1 MSSET
6 ITSLSSTIVKTTEEA
21 VKLVKTKEEIISQVN
36 LVKGNVKLLE
46 TAIKSIIGTQEQTE
60 NPFRLEGNLALLK
73 YYLAKL
79 QYLLHA
85 SSKVGGG
92 LDNTEKKQRSRHL
105 VWHSINSCFKGR
117 VCTGLI
123 ANLSIKDPLCF
134 LNKAFNNFQ
143 RKIKIHRQKSMLK
156 VNVVLVCNFIKP
168 QSGDI
173 DKKTFA
179 TKNHTI
185 DINTNLKTWYRDNV
199 IHTLANKLEEFSEK
213 DSGWALLEVLYLK
226 VNINNF
232 SPLKGGTSTYVS
244 LPDFISR
251 KRAVINVKNNDS
263 FCFLWAVVSALYPAE
278 NKHPERITSYPH
290 FKDKKKNV
298 LPLSLSEYTNSNREP
313 INLLVLSTEN
323 SNNNNSSPEFS
334 KERTLFHF
342 AWIKK
347 ICLNHFSSDGLLKK
361 HLIYCNNMNKC
372 ALKLPKES
380 DKILQFKHF
389 SYKEKVP
396 FAIYADLESILEPC
410 ESLGADNGKTVNY
423 QKHTAFSVAY
433 YLKCSYDDSLSSFK
447 LYRNHDCISWFISE
461 LKDIAFNVNS
471 ILKNSKEMET
481 LSFEQEIN
489 YETATHCH
497 ICNKPFTSND
507 IKVRDHCHLTSKY
520 RGAAHQDCN
529 LNYQNSFNIPVVF
542 HNLSGYDSNFIMKQL
557 ATGFAGPIRLLP
569 VNKEKYISFTKIVEG
584 TEVQLRF
591 IDSYRF
597 MSSSLDKLSSYLEDE
612 KKTIVRAHCN
622 TDKEFNLLTRKGVFP
637 YDYID
642 SWERFTETC
651 LPSKTNFYSQLYDQC
666 ITDQDYQHALDVWK
680 TFNIKTLGEYSDLYL
695 KNDVLLL
702 ADIFENFRRTCLL
715 TYELD
720 PLHFY
725 TAPGLAFDAMLKTT
739 GVQLEL
745 LTDIEKLMFIERG
758 IRGGVSQCSNR
769 YAKANNKY
777 MKDEYDSNQES
788 TYLMYFDINNLYG
801 AAMSEYLP
809 YGEFEFLEANEIE
822 NLDIMNI
829 PDNAEVGYI
838 FDCDLEYPTYLHQ
851 LHSDLPLAPQH
862 MTPPIPSRSKLKKL
876 LLTLYPKNNYVVHYR
891 NLKMYLKHGL
901 RLKKI
906 NRVLRFKQS
915 PWLKK
920 YIDLNTTL
928 RQQAKNDFDK
938 NFYKLMINSV
948 YGKLMENVRKY
959 RDVRMTTKWEGR
971 YGAQNYIAKPNFH
984 SCSIF
989 DDDMIIIEM
998 NKLEILFIKP
1008 IYAGFCVLDISK
1020 TFLYEF
1026 HYDYIIPKFQ
1036 DKAKLMYTD
1045 TDSLIYQLNG
1055 PDIYEHIKED
1065 SHRFDTSDYE
1075 PNNPY
1080 GIEQKNKKVPGL
1092 MKDENNGQIM
1102 LEFVGL
1108 RAKMYAYKVHNDKI
1122 VKRSK
1127 GSTLASVKKISFD
1140 DYKRTLFDHE
1150 IIYKPQH
1157 LIRSKKHC
1165 VFTIRP
1171 NKMIL
1176 NPFDDKRA
1184 LNSKSTDTK
1193 PWGYERISEDADDLP
1208 NKRM

>member
-1 MSSET
+1 
-6 ITSLSSTIVKTTEEA
+6 
-21 VKLVKTKEEIISQVN
+21 
-36 LVKGNVKLLE
+36 
-46 TAIKSIIGTQEQTE
+46 
-60 NPFRLEGNLALLK
+60 
-73 YYLAKL
+73 
-79 QYLLHA
+79 
-85 SSKVGGG
+85 
-92 LDNTEKKQRSRHL
+92 
-105 VWHSINSCFKGR
+105 
-117 VCTGLI
+117 
-123 ANLSIKDPLCF
+123 
-134 LNKAFNNFQ
+134 
-143 RKIKIHRQKSMLK
+143 
-156 VNVVLVCNFIKP
+156 
-168 QSGDI
+168 
-173 DKKTFA
+173 
-179 TKNHTI
+179 
-185 DINTNLKTWYRDNV
+185 
-199 IHTLANKLEEFSEK
+199 
-213 DSGWALLEVLYLK
+213 
-226 VNINNF
+226 
-232 SPLKGGTSTYVS
+232 
-244 LPDFISR
+244 
-251 KRAVINVKNNDS
+251 
-263 FCFLWAVVSALYPAE
+263 
-278 NKHPERITSYPH
+278 
-290 FKDKKKNV
+290 
-298 LPLSLSEYTNSNREP
+298 
-313 INLLVLSTEN
+313 
-323 SNNNNSSPEFS
+323 
-334 KERTLFHF
+334 
-342 AWIKK
+342 
-347 ICLNHFSSDGLLKK
+347 
-361 HLIYCNNMNKC
+361 MNKC

-389 SYKEKVP
+389 SYK
-396 FAIYADLESILEPC
+396 S
-410 ESLGADNGKTVNY
+410 
-423 QKHTAFSVAY
+423 
-433 YLKCSYDDSLSSFK
+433 
-447 LYRNHDCISWFISE
+447 
-461 LKDIAFNVNS
+461 
-471 ILKNSKEMET
+471 
-481 LSFEQEIN
+481 
-489 YETATHCH
+489 
-497 ICNKPFTSND
+497 
-507 IKVRDHCHLTSKY
+507 
-520 RGAAHQDCN
+520 
-529 LNYQNSFNIPVVF
+529 
-542 HNLSGYDSNFIMKQL
+542 KQL
-557 ATGFAGPIRLLP
+557 ATGFAGPIRSPLWYADTNQPCCNKSHMQRFIFYLGPKLFNLLP
-569 VNKEKYISFTKIVEG
+569 KTIRDITVGSRLKKELKHFINS

-822 NLDIMNI
+822 NLDIRNI

-906 NRVLRFKQS
+906 NRLLRFKQS

-928 RQQAKNDFDK
+928 RQQVKNDFDK
-938 NFYKLMINSV
+938 KFYKLMINSV

-959 RDVRMTTKWEGR
+959 RDVRMTTKWEGH

-989 DDDMIIIEM
+989 DDMIIIEM
-998 NKLEILFIKP
+998 NKLEILFNKP
-1008 IYAGFCVLDISK
+1008 IYAGFCVLDISV
-1020 TFLYEF
+1020 
-1026 HYDYIIPKFQ
+1026 
-1036 DKAKLMYTD
+1036 
-1045 TDSLIYQLNG
+1045 
-1055 PDIYEHIKED
+1055 
-1065 SHRFDTSDYE
+1065 
-1075 PNNPY
+1075 
-1080 GIEQKNKKVPGL
+1080 KV
-1092 MKDENNGQIM
+1092 
-1102 LEFVGL
+1102 
-1108 RAKMYAYKVHNDKI
+1108 
-1122 VKRSK
+1122 
-1127 GSTLASVKKISFD
+1127 
-1140 DYKRTLFDHE
+1140 LF
-1150 IIYKPQH
+1150 K
-1157 LIRSKKHC
+1157 
-1165 VFTIRP
+1165 
-1171 NKMIL
+1171 
-1176 NPFDDKRA
+1176 
-1184 LNSKSTDTK
+1184 
-1193 PWGYERISEDADDLP
+1193 
-1208 NKRM
+1208 